1 MPSQEATPLSAID
14 ALEQHTPRRVVR
26 STLRSIALVLDDEI
40 ARWED
45 DGAPVRPERP
55 TIIETALEAAIAEM
69 IGEHVEQGTEDLA
82 RRYYGDQAVDDWFRS
97 IGWDPEAG
105 RSEVAA

>member
-1 MPSQEATPLSAID
+1 MPSQEATPTERLD
-14 ALEQHTPRRVVR
+14 ALEQHTPRRVVHATMR
-26 STLRSIALVLDDEI
+26 ALTLVADEDI

-45 DGAPVRPERP
+45 DGAPCQPYRPSILEA
-55 TIIETALEAAIAEM
+55 ALEAAIAQI

-82 RRYYGDQAVDDWFRS
+82 RRYYGDDAVDEWFRS
-97 IGWDPEAG
+97 IGWDPEAM